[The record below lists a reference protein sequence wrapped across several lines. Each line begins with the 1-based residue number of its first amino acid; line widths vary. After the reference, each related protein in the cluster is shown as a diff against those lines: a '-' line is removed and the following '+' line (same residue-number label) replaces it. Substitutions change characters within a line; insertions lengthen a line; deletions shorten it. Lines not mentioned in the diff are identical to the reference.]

1 MIVYP
6 LGRFDNSPPP
16 ENLSRYVF
24 VWHQKITLLYGKSY
38 AQVSAATYHFIALRM
53 QASCRCDDPAMTE
66 LRPDML
72 GHNATKRYV
81 PTRSIP
87 PPPGEPLCSGTS

>member
-38 AQVSAATYHFIALRM
+38 AQVSAATYHFIALRGG
-53 QASCRCDDPAMTE
+53 RCCEVPPVGFE
-66 LRPDML
+66 QCDMWRARRL
-72 GHNATKRYV
+72 
-81 PTRSIP
+81 
-87 PPPGEPLCSGTS
+87 